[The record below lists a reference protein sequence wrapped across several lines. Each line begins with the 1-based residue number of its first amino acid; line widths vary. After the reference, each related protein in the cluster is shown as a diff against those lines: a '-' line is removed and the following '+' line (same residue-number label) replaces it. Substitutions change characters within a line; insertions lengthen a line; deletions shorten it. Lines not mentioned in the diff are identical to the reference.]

1 MLINNVASHSWF
13 LLFVGW
19 LIDLVMINRIILLF
33 FILLAAKIIELEDVA
48 EKSELLAI
56 ILVIGFI
63 SAPIYLMFKFLQE
76 ILTLKKE
83 IQSTLKDKSKK
94 T

>member
-1 MLINNVASHSWF
+1 
-13 LLFVGW
+13 
-19 LIDLVMINRIILLF
+19 MISRITLLF

-63 SAPIYLMFKFLQE
+63 AVPIYLIFKILQE
-76 ILTLKKE
+76 MQTIKKE
-83 IQSTLKDKSKK
+83 IQSKLKDKSKK
-94 T
+94 IINN